1 MSFSLRPGLVA
12 AALAV
17 GSVPLGAQA
26 GPPSTANTGRYR
38 MTITGFVASKA
49 TVDDPR
55 DYDGVRD
62 EVYAAGAFVI
72 WDRMTHAVLDRG
84 VTRTREYGD
93 VGNAGRRGTRIQAGS
108 ATVTG
113 GIWTAKGDEVVPKEF
128 DPRGGAIP
136 AASPDQFPLLV
147 WEGTLT
153 DGIEGVLIVPS
164 LWESDLQSRSF
175 DNYQANWKNSP
186 VSLLSTPVVLKQ
198 LGTPTIT
205 AAMIPQNP
213 AAQVAK
219 ALTTV
224 FTGGLVGSFSLSS
237 MLTAANVDR
246 PIGLSPA
253 GSSSDYQ
260 DRLVVVTRE
269 KIAALTPGTGI
280 TVAVLFAEPADG
292 VLDGSYTLYLRLD
305 RIQ

>member
-1 MSFSLRPGLVA
+1 VSVILRSGLVA

-17 GSVPLGAQA
+17 ASVPLGAQA

-38 MTITGFVASKA
+38 ITITGFVASKA

-62 EVYAAGAFVI
+62 EVYAASAFVI
-72 WDRMTHAVLDRG
+72 WDRRTQAVLDRG

-93 VGNAGRRGTRIQAGS
+93 VGNAGKRGTRIQAGS

-113 GIWTAKGDEVVPKEF
+113 GIWTSKGDDVVPREF
-128 DPRGGAIP
+128 DPRGTELP
-136 AASPDQFPLLV
+136 AASPDQFPLLI

-153 DGIEGVLIVPS
+153 DGVEGVLLVPS
-164 LWESDLQSRSF
+164 LWESDLQPRSY
-175 DNYQANWKNSP
+175 DNYHANWKSSP
-186 VSLLSTPVVLKQ
+186 VGFLSTPVIQKQ

-205 AAMIPQNP
+205 SAVIAKNP
-213 AAQVAK
+213 AAPVAK
-219 ALTTV
+219 ALTTM

-246 PIGLSPA
+246 PIGLTPA
-253 GSSSDYQ
+253 GSSADYQ
-260 DRLVVVTRE
+260 ERLVVVTRE
-269 KIAALTPGTGI
+269 KLAGLMPGTGM
-280 TVAVLFAEPADG
+280 TVAVPFAEPADG